1 VALSL
6 DFLCGVIL
14 NYHFHP
20 TFACH
25 LCLVL
30 GELKVSLLDS
40 AVTRP
45 SAELPLP
52 TMSSPCPSPSP
63 VQQLQ
68 LQTLMRETPSPS
80 RIPLPATNSPSP
92 SPSFHVP
99 GPSSRFNQRERS
111 RPVHTRHISNYTPR
125 GPILS
130 TEQRAHRRAQSYA
143 DRALFAF
150 PSPTPPTSD
159 CGRSPLSR
167 LPSFPGEHKM
177 SSSSVSLNGAPC
189 TPAKATR
196 HRRHSSLLQDSPFSD
211 YFTDDARS
219 LESQSTPTSETQHLL
234 VRLNKLQSQLMRG
247 ENAPEMLNIVGHC
260 IGEIEDELEG
270 LHSDSYLV
278 EETEEEYE
286 EDENEYFTQEERDI
300 VLSSRP
306 GSKHQPNPLGIEGI
320 SEHNESHH
328 EITNW
333 DKVRHEKLLVEAQ
346 TALRFLTEAQE
357 KLRQRYQ
364 ELVNLNEEHSL
375 DMEEKEMEVERLRSE
390 NESLKSDLGFDH
402 SELLFLELQLKSLEV
417 DCEDSMYHPKL
428 ERLQRQMEN
437 WRDDW
442 RDVEARFKK
451 RRARY
456 GVAAQGDKAD
466 ETASAR
472 AEPDDDP
479 KDWKVEVKKHGTR
492 RVNSLTIRRVSN
504 ESEMDEQKQGLDE
517 ESTPTKAPASD
528 LAATPRPRLLAQAQ
542 EQERQNQKDTPVATK
557 NYVSQATQTTSVPIS
572 EKLALSI
579 NGSFSPVDDCA
590 ITTSPSSR
598 ADEYEDE
605 EDDEDETNIEDKQSI
620 PDPRTEQ
627 KRTALRELWSGLTDW
642 AGLGDEDDW

>member
-1 VALSL
+1 
-6 DFLCGVIL
+6 
-14 NYHFHP
+14 
-20 TFACH
+20 
-25 LCLVL
+25 
-30 GELKVSLLDS
+30 
-40 AVTRP
+40 
-45 SAELPLP
+45 
-52 TMSSPCPSPSP
+52 MSSPCPSPSP

-80 RIPLPATNSPSP
+80 RIPLPSTSSP

-99 GPSSRFNQRERS
+99 GPSSRFNKRERI
-111 RPVHTRHISNYTPR
+111 RPVHTRHVSNYTPR
-125 GPILS
+125 GPVLS

-167 LPSFPGEHKM
+167 LPSFPGERRM
-177 SSSSVSLNGAPC
+177 ATSRLSLNDAPC

-219 LESQSTPTSETQHLL
+219 LESQSTPRSETQHLL

-247 ENAPEMLNIVGHC
+247 ENAPEMLNIVGQC
-260 IGEIEDELEG
+260 IGEIEDELDG
-270 LHSDSYLV
+270 LNDSYLV
-278 EETEEEYE
+278 EEMEE
-286 EDENEYFTQEERDI
+286 EDEEDEEHEYFTQEERDL

-320 SEHNESHH
+320 SERGESPDDV
-328 EITNW
+328 TDW
-333 DKVRHEKLLVEAQ
+333 DKVRQEKLLVEAQ

-357 KLRQRYQ
+357 QLRQRHQ

-442 RDVEARFKK
+442 RDVEARFKQ

-456 GVAAQGDKAD
+456 GVAAQGDMSD
-466 ETASAR
+466 ETASTG
-472 AEPDDDP
+472 AEKDDDP

-492 RVNSLTIRRVSN
+492 RVNSLTIRRVSS
-504 ESEMDEQKQGLDE
+504 ESELDEQHQVLDE
-517 ESTPTKAPASD
+517 ESTPKKAPALDQSS
-528 LAATPRPRLLAQAQ
+528 TPRPRLPSQAR
-542 EQERQNQKDTPVATK
+542 EQQQKDTPTATK
-557 NYVSQATQTTSVPIS
+557 TYVSQATQTTPPSIS
-572 EKLALSI
+572 EELALSI
-579 NGSFSPVDDCA
+579 NGSFSPVANDCA
-590 ITTSPSSR
+590 ITTSPSSH
-598 ADEYEDE
+598 A
-605 EDDEDETNIEDKQSI
+605 DEDEDEDNHEESEGEDDDETSIEDKKTT
-620 PDPRTEQ
+620 PDLRKEQ

>member
-1 VALSL
+1 
-6 DFLCGVIL
+6 
-14 NYHFHP
+14 
-20 TFACH
+20 
-25 LCLVL
+25 
-30 GELKVSLLDS
+30 
-40 AVTRP
+40 
-45 SAELPLP
+45 
-52 TMSSPCPSPSP
+52 MSSPCPSPSP

-68 LQTLMRETPSPS
+68 LQTSTPSPS
-80 RIPLPATNSPSP
+80 RIPLPATSSP

-99 GPSSRFNQRERS
+99 GPSSRFNQRERI
-111 RPVHTRHISNYTPR
+111 RPVHTRHVSNYTPR
-125 GPILS
+125 GPVLS

-167 LPSFPGEHKM
+167 LPSFPGERRM
-177 SSSSVSLNGAPC
+177 ATSRLSLNDAPC

-219 LESQSTPTSETQHLL
+219 LESQSTPKSETQHLL

-247 ENAPEMLNIVGHC
+247 ENAPEMLNIVGQC
-260 IGEIEDELEG
+260 IGEIEDELDG
-270 LHSDSYLV
+270 LNDSYLV
-278 EETEEEYE
+278 EEMEE
-286 EDENEYFTQEERDI
+286 EDEEDEDEEHEYFTQEERDV

-320 SEHNESHH
+320 SERGESPDDV
-328 EITNW
+328 TDW
-333 DKVRHEKLLVEAQ
+333 DKVRQDKLLVEAQ

-357 KLRQRYQ
+357 QLRQRHQ

-442 RDVEARFKK
+442 RDVEARFKQ

-466 ETASAR
+466 ETASTG
-472 AEPDDDP
+472 AEKDDDP

-492 RVNSLTIRRVSN
+492 RVNSLTIRRVSS
-504 ESEMDEQKQGLDE
+504 ESELDEQHQVLDE
-517 ESTPTKAPASD
+517 ESTPKKAPALD
-528 LAATPRPRLLAQAQ
+528 LSSTPRPRLPSQVREQ
-542 EQERQNQKDTPVATK
+542 EQQHQKDTPTAART
-557 NYVSQATQTTSVPIS
+557 YVSQATQTTPPSIS
-572 EKLALSI
+572 EELALSI
-579 NGSFSPVDDCA
+579 NGSFSPVANDCA
-590 ITTSPSSR
+590 ITTSPSSH
-598 ADEYEDE
+598 A
-605 EDDEDETNIEDKQSI
+605 DEDEDDDDCEESEDENEDGTSIEHKQTT
-620 PDPRTEQ
+620 PDLRKEQ

>member
-1 VALSL
+1 
-6 DFLCGVIL
+6 
-14 NYHFHP
+14 
-20 TFACH
+20 
-25 LCLVL
+25 
-30 GELKVSLLDS
+30 
-40 AVTRP
+40 
-45 SAELPLP
+45 
-52 TMSSPCPSPSP
+52 MSSPCPSPSP

-68 LQTLMRETPSPS
+68 LQTLLSRETPSPS
-80 RIPLPATNSPSP
+80 RIPLPATSSP

-99 GPSSRFNQRERS
+99 GPSSRFNQRERI
-111 RPVHTRHISNYTPR
+111 RPVHTRHVSNYTPR
-125 GPILS
+125 GPVLS

-167 LPSFPGEHKM
+167 LPSFPGERRM
-177 SSSSVSLNGAPC
+177 ATSRLSLNDAPC

-219 LESQSTPTSETQHLL
+219 LESQSTPKSETQHLL

-247 ENAPEMLNIVGHC
+247 ENAPEMLNIVGQC
-260 IGEIEDELEG
+260 IGEIEDELDG
-270 LHSDSYLV
+270 LNDSYLV
-278 EETEEEYE
+278 EEMEE
-286 EDENEYFTQEERDI
+286 EDEEHEENDYFTQEERDL

-320 SEHNESHH
+320 SEHSESSD
-328 EITNW
+328 EVTNW
-333 DKVRHEKLLVEAQ
+333 DKVRQEKLLVEAQ
-346 TALRFLTEAQE
+346 TALHFLTEAQE
-357 KLRQRYQ
+357 QLRQRHQ

-375 DMEEKEMEVERLRSE
+375 EMEEKEMEVERLRSE

-442 RDVEARFKK
+442 RDVEARFKQ

-456 GVAAQGDKAD
+456 GVAAQGAKSDDTVSAD
-466 ETASAR
+466 
-472 AEPDDDP
+472 AESGDDP

-504 ESEMDEQKQGLDE
+504 ESEIDEQQQVVDE
-517 ESTPTKAPASD
+517 ESTPKKAPALD
-528 LAATPRPRLLAQAQ
+528 LASTPRPRLAGKTHEP
-542 EQERQNQKDTPVATK
+542 EQQHQKDTPTVAR
-557 NYVSQATQTTSVPIS
+557 NYVSQATQTTPIS
-572 EKLALSI
+572 EELALSI

-590 ITTSPSSR
+590 ITTSPSSC
-598 ADEYEDE
+598 ADEDEDE
-605 EDDEDETNIEDKQSI
+605 NEHDDEDEESENEDETSIKDKQTS
-620 PDPRTEQ
+620 PDFRTEQ

>member
-1 VALSL
+1 MA
-6 DFLCGVIL
+6 
-14 NYHFHP
+14 
-20 TFACH
+20 
-25 LCLVL
+25 
-30 GELKVSLLDS
+30 
-40 AVTRP
+40 
-45 SAELPLP
+45 
-52 TMSSPCPSPSP
+52 
-63 VQQLQ
+63 
-68 LQTLMRETPSPS
+68 
-80 RIPLPATNSPSP
+80 
-92 SPSFHVP
+92 
-99 GPSSRFNQRERS
+99 
-111 RPVHTRHISNYTPR
+111 
-125 GPILS
+125 
-130 TEQRAHRRAQSYA
+130 
-143 DRALFAF
+143 
-150 PSPTPPTSD
+150 
-159 CGRSPLSR
+159 
-167 LPSFPGEHKM
+167 
-177 SSSSVSLNGAPC
+177 SSSVSLNGAPC
-189 TPAKATR
+189 TPARATR

-219 LESQSTPTSETQHLL
+219 LESQTTPTSETQHLL

-247 ENAPEMLNIVGHC
+247 ENAPEMLNIVGQC
-260 IGEIEDELEG
+260 IGEIEDELDG
-270 LHSDSYLV
+270 LHSESYLV
-278 EETEEEYE
+278 EEMEE
-286 EDENEYFTQEERDI
+286 EDEEDEEDDYFTQEEKDV

-306 GSKHQPNPLGIEGI
+306 GSKHQPNALGIEGI
-320 SEHNESHH
+320 SEHRESQDDA
-328 EITNW
+328 TNW
-333 DKVRHEKLLVEAQ
+333 DKARQDKLLVEAQ

-357 KLRQRYQ
+357 QLRQRHQ

-466 ETASAR
+466 ETASAGVER
-472 AEPDDDP
+472 DDDP

-504 ESEMDEQKQGLDE
+504 ESDSDEQQQGLDE
-517 ESTPTKAPASD
+517 ESTPTKPPASD
-528 LAATPRPRLLAQAQ
+528 LSSTPRPRLAGQAG
-542 EQERQNQKDTPVATK
+542 ERAPQQQKVTPTVAK
-557 NYVSQATQTTSVPIS
+557 SYVSQATQTTPLAIS
-572 EKLALSI
+572 EELALSI
-579 NGSFSPVDDCA
+579 NGSLSPMDDCA

-598 ADEYEDE
+598 ADE
-605 EDDEDETNIEDKQSI
+605 DEDEDDDASEDEDEDQPSIEEKQPI

>member
-1 VALSL
+1 
-6 DFLCGVIL
+6 
-14 NYHFHP
+14 
-20 TFACH
+20 
-25 LCLVL
+25 
-30 GELKVSLLDS
+30 
-40 AVTRP
+40 
-45 SAELPLP
+45 
-52 TMSSPCPSPSP
+52 MSSPCPSPSP

-80 RIPLPATNSPSP
+80 RIPLPATGSP

-99 GPSSRFNQRERS
+99 GPSSRFNQRERI
-111 RPVHTRHISNYTPR
+111 RPVHTRHVSNYTPR
-125 GPILS
+125 GPVLS

-167 LPSFPGEHKM
+167 LPSFPGERRM
-177 SSSSVSLNGAPC
+177 ASSRLSLNDAPC

-219 LESQSTPTSETQHLL
+219 LESQSTPKSETQHLL

-247 ENAPEMLNIVGHC
+247 ENAPEMLNIVGQC

-270 LHSDSYLV
+270 LNDSYLV
-278 EETEEEYE
+278 EEMEEEEE
-286 EDENEYFTQEERDI
+286 EDEENEYFTQEERDI

-320 SEHNESHH
+320 SDRSESQ
-328 EITNW
+328 EDVTNW
-333 DKVRHEKLLVEAQ
+333 DKVRQEKLLVEAQ

-357 KLRQRYQ
+357 QLRQRHQ

-375 DMEEKEMEVERLRSE
+375 EMEEKEMEVERLRSE

-456 GVAAQGDKAD
+456 GVAAQGDKSD
-466 ETASAR
+466 ETVSAG
-472 AEPDDDP
+472 AEKDDDP
-479 KDWKVEVKKHGTR
+479 KNWKVEVKKHGTR

-504 ESEMDEQKQGLDE
+504 ESEVEEQHQVLDE
-517 ESTPTKAPASD
+517 ESTPKKAPTLD
-528 LAATPRPRLLAQAQ
+528 LASTPRPRLPSQIR
-542 EQERQNQKDTPVATK
+542 EPERQQEDRPAPTRT
-557 NYVSQATQTTSVPIS
+557 YVSQATQTTPAPIS
-572 EKLALSI
+572 EELALSI
-579 NGSFSPVDDCA
+579 NGSFSPVADDCA
-590 ITTSPSSR
+590 ITTSPSSH
-598 ADEYEDE
+598 ADEDDDDNDYEESE
-605 EDDEDETNIEDKQSI
+605 EEDEDETSIQDKQAT
-620 PDPRTEQ
+620 PDLRKEQ

>member
-1 VALSL
+1 MASSRLSL
-6 DFLCGVIL
+6 ND
-14 NYHFHP
+14 
-20 TFACH
+20 
-25 LCLVL
+25 
-30 GELKVSLLDS
+30 
-40 AVTRP
+40 
-45 SAELPLP
+45 
-52 TMSSPCPSPSP
+52 
-63 VQQLQ
+63 
-68 LQTLMRETPSPS
+68 
-80 RIPLPATNSPSP
+80 
-92 SPSFHVP
+92 
-99 GPSSRFNQRERS
+99 
-111 RPVHTRHISNYTPR
+111 
-125 GPILS
+125 
-130 TEQRAHRRAQSYA
+130 
-143 DRALFAF
+143 
-150 PSPTPPTSD
+150 
-159 CGRSPLSR
+159 
-167 LPSFPGEHKM
+167 
-177 SSSSVSLNGAPC
+177 APC

-219 LESQSTPTSETQHLL
+219 LESQSTPKSETQHLL

-247 ENAPEMLNIVGHC
+247 ENAPEMLNIVGQC

-270 LHSDSYLV
+270 LNDSYLV
-278 EETEEEYE
+278 EEMEEEDE
-286 EDENEYFTQEERDI
+286 EDDENEYFTQEERDL

-320 SEHNESHH
+320 SERGESP
-328 EITNW
+328 EDVTNW
-333 DKVRHEKLLVEAQ
+333 DKVRQEKLLVEAQ

-357 KLRQRYQ
+357 QLRQRHQ

-375 DMEEKEMEVERLRSE
+375 EMEEREMEVERLRSE

-442 RDVEARFKK
+442 RDVEARFKQ

-466 ETASAR
+466 ETVSAG

-492 RVNSLTIRRVSN
+492 RVNSLTIRRVSG
-504 ESEMDEQKQGLDE
+504 ESEIEEQKQVLDE
-517 ESTPTKAPASD
+517 ESTPKKLPALDPAS
-528 LAATPRPRLLAQAQ
+528 TPRPRLSSQAREP
-542 EQERQNQKDTPVATK
+542 EQQHQKDTPAATRT
-557 NYVSQATQTTSVPIS
+557 YVSQATQTTPPSIS
-572 EKLALSI
+572 EELALSI
-579 NGSFSPVDDCA
+579 NGSFTPVADDCA
-590 ITTSPSSR
+590 ITTSPSSH
-598 ADEYEDE
+598 AD
-605 EDDEDETNIEDKQSI
+605 DDEDEADYEESEDEDADEDETSIEDKPTT
-620 PDPRTEQ
+620 PDLRTEQ